1 MPSQDVH
8 VGVTLRY
15 PKPAKPSV
23 PIIDGMPNFHHL
35 TRDDR
40 AGAAMVILESGI
52 NASAMVS
59 AADGPRRPAVLIR
72 SSPAKA
78 GTETTP
84 WEDIIDLDTGVLTY
98 FGDHKPAT
106 SGPLGSTKGNSALET
121 LRGDYFS
128 SDPARRLAAP
138 PLLVFVTT
146 PWIDR
151 DLKVRAK
158 GAVRFLGP
166 AALTEMTRIRA
177 VDESSAAEYPN
188 YRTVLQL
195 LEPVGSGAPIDW
207 RWINARKDPLL
218 ALDESVSYE
227 PTSWQSWRNRE

>member
-23 PIIDGMPNFHHL
+23 PIIDGMPNFHYL

-52 NASAMVS
+52 NASAKVS
-59 AADGPRRPAVLIR
+59 AVDGSRRPAVLIR

-84 WEDIIDLDTGVLTY
+84 WQDIIDLNAGVLTY
-98 FGDHKPAT
+98 FGDHKPGT
-106 SGPLGSTKGNSALET
+106 PGQLGCTKGNKALEE
-121 LRGDYFS
+121 LRADYFT
-128 SDPARRLAAP
+128 SDQTRRLAAP

-146 PWIDR
+146 PWIDS
-151 DLKVRAK
+151 DLVVRAK

-166 AALTEMTRIRA
+166 AVLTEMTRIRA
-177 VDESSAAEYPN
+177 VDESTGIEYPN
-188 YRTVLQL
+188 YRTVLRL
-195 LEPVGSGAPIDW
+195 LEPVGSAA
-207 RWINARKDPLL
+207 AR
-218 ALDESVSYE
+218 
-227 PTSWQSWRNRE
+227 